1 MGQCYAAISN
11 NLREAQSFG
20 YIEELFVSKN
30 RFIFLTISS
39 AFYTFV
45 KSFLRLLL
53 IFLVS
58 WSLSDQILSIQDISK
73 LLAVCCVTLIS
84 FIGISMIGLTIILI
98 YKKGDYLSLIFVGGS
113 LIISGAIYPN
123 DVLPQT
129 LIYLSELLPLTHALD
144 IIRNEL
150 VEEESRNSS
159 YLATLKLVFLSIFYL
174 ALGYLCI
181 SKAIDFSRKKGT
193 FSHY

>member
-1 MGQCYAAISN
+1 
-11 NLREAQSFG
+11 
-20 YIEELFVSKN
+20 
-30 RFIFLTISS
+30 
-39 AFYTFV
+39 
-45 KSFLRLLL
+45 
-53 IFLVS
+53 
-58 WSLSDQILSIQDISK
+58 
-73 LLAVCCVTLIS
+73 
-84 FIGISMIGLTIILI
+84 MIGLTIILI

-150 VEEESRNSS
+150 VEEGSRNSS

-174 ALGYLCI
+174 VLGYLCI